1 MSYIDGGDGRRGEIL
16 GAVRG
21 TRREA
26 VALNLLSGTTKMIRM
41 LAIAVTAVMA
51 VSASAANAGEIT
63 VKVRGRA
70 APVVHA
76 EIVSAAQ
83 QLCKEDLAGNPKAS
97 DLTPYCIREVTR
109 DAVVRAK
116 NPELRAYDKAKGR
129 TAYLR
134 LAAR

>member
-1 MSYIDGGDGRRGEIL
+1 
-16 GAVRG
+16 
-21 TRREA
+21 
-26 VALNLLSGTTKMIRM
+26 MIR
-41 LAIAVTAVMA
+41 LLVIAVTALMA
-51 VSASAANAGEIT
+51 ASAANAGEIS

-129 TAYLR
+129 TAYMR